1 MSTQSPYE
9 TLGEYYERIY
19 CDNSAKRGRGVNI
32 TPKCYDGGR
41 EYECTVYYNK
51 YGIERTGPTMVLC
64 SECRKNLR
72 KDCRKRKYR
81 FKSKKVK

>member
-9 TLGEYYERIY
+9 TLGEYFKRIY
-19 CDNSAKRGRGVNI
+19 CDNSAKRGSGVNI
-32 TPKCYDGGR
+32 RPKCYDGGR
-41 EYECTVYYNK
+41 EYECVTN
-51 YGIERTGPTMVLC
+51 YGKLEVETATMVLC

-72 KDCRKRKYR
+72 KKCRKHKYR

>member
-32 TPKCYDGGR
+32 RPKCYDGGR
-41 EYECTVYYNK
+41 EYECTVYYDK
-51 YGIERTGPTMVLC
+51 HDVETTTMVLC
-64 SECRKNLR
+64 SECVKNLR
-72 KDCRKRKYR
+72 KDCRKHKYR
-81 FKSKKVK
+81 FKSKKAK